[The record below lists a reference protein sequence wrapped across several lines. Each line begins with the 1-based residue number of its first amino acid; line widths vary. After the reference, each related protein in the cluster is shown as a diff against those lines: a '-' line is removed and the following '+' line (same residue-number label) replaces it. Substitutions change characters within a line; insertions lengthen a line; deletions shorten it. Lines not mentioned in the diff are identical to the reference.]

1 MMKTASTF
9 AHLKRKW
16 VFIATFALVL
26 ALINN
31 ALFSASGQEVTWDE
45 IKSSYHAIAI
55 ENPKNGSIYNGKN
68 QIPLNLTVDY
78 IYTERYVPWR
88 VLSRLFYSI
97 DDEPAKILTIV
108 SQGYTTP
115 IPYVYSTEINI
126 SSLSNGF
133 HKIEV
138 VAEFSVD
145 VGHVYVAS
153 YNYSSS
159 PATFS
164 CFRDQPLVVSIISP
178 ENKTYE
184 LQGIALNFTLN
195 EAVTKITYNLDGRN
209 TTINGNVTLSG
220 LEVGEHNLTVF
231 AEDKAG
237 NGGSSETLF
246 FTVEE
251 PILTSEPPLS
261 VDPNFSLYTGLALL
275 IIILTLFAVFFFYF
289 KKRKH

>member
-1 MMKTASTF
+1 MKKAY
-9 AHLKRKW
+9 LKKKW
-16 VFIATFALVL
+16 VFLVIVSLFLVL
-26 ALINN
+26 INSTH
-31 ALFSASGQEVTWDE
+31 FSASGQKVTFDE
-45 IKSSYHAIAI
+45 IKSSYHAITI
-55 ENPKNGSIYNGKN
+55 GSPKNGSIYHRN
-68 QIPLNLTVDY
+68 QIPLNVTVDY

-115 IPYVYSTEINI
+115 IPYMYSTEIDI
-126 SSLSNGF
+126 SSLSNGL

-145 VGHVYVAS
+145 VSHVYVAS

-164 CFRDQPLVVSIISP
+164 CYRDQPPVVSIISP

-209 TTINGNVTLSG
+209 TSINGNVTLSG

-237 NGGSSETLF
+237 NEGSSETLF
-246 FTVEE
+246 FTIEE
-251 PILTSEPPLS
+251 PILTPEPSLS

-275 IIILTLFAVFFFYF
+275 IIILTLFAVFLFYF

>member
-1 MMKTASTF
+1 MKKAY
-9 AHLKRKW
+9 LKKKW
-16 VFIATFALVL
+16 VFLVIVSLFLVL
-26 ALINN
+26 INSTH
-31 ALFSASGQEVTWDE
+31 FSASGQEVSFDE
-45 IKSSYHAIAI
+45 IKSSYHAITI
-55 ENPKNGSIYNGKN
+55 GSPKNGSIYNRN
-68 QIPLNLTVDY
+68 QIPLNVTVDY

-126 SSLSNGF
+126 SSLSNGL

-164 CFRDQPLVVSIISP
+164 CFRDQPIVVSIISP

-209 TTINGNVTLSG
+209 TSINGNVTLSG

-275 IIILTLFAVFFFYF
+275 IIILTLFAVFFFYYNELAV
-289 KKRKH
+289 HYTL

>member
-1 MMKTASTF
+1 MKKAY
-9 AHLKRKW
+9 LKKKW
-16 VFIATFALVL
+16 VFLVIVSLFLVL
-26 ALINN
+26 IKSTH
-31 ALFSASGQEVTWDE
+31 FSASGQEVTFDE
-45 IKSSYHAIAI
+45 IKSSYHAITI
-55 ENPKNGSIYNGKN
+55 GSPKNGSIYYRN
-68 QIPLNLTVDY
+68 QIPLNVTVDY
-78 IYTERYVPWR
+78 IYTDKYVPWR

-115 IPYVYSTEINI
+115 IPYMYSTEIDI
-126 SSLSNGF
+126 SSLSNGL

-164 CFRDQPLVVSIISP
+164 CYIDQPPVVSIISP

-237 NGGSSETLF
+237 NEGSSETLF
-246 FTVEE
+246 FTIEE
-251 PILTSEPPLS
+251 PILTPEPPLS

-275 IIILTLFAVFFFYF
+275 IIILTLFAVFLFYF

>member
-1 MMKTASTF
+1 MKKAY
-9 AHLKRKW
+9 LKKKW
-16 VFIATFALVL
+16 VFLVIVSLFLVL
-26 ALINN
+26 INSTH
-31 ALFSASGQEVTWDE
+31 FSASGQEVSFDE
-45 IKSSYHAIAI
+45 IKSSYHAITI
-55 ENPKNGSIYNGKN
+55 GSPENGSIYNRN
-68 QIPLNLTVDY
+68 QIPLNVTVDY

-115 IPYVYSTEINI
+115 IPYVYSTEIHI
-126 SSLSNGF
+126 SSLSNGL

-164 CFRDQPLVVSIISP
+164 CFRDQPIVVSIISP

>member
-1 MMKTASTF
+1 MKKAY
-9 AHLKRKW
+9 LKKKW
-16 VFIATFALVL
+16 VFLVIVSLFLVL
-26 ALINN
+26 INSTH
-31 ALFSASGQEVTWDE
+31 FSASGQEVSFDE
-45 IKSSYHAIAI
+45 IKSSYHAITI
-55 ENPKNGSIYNGKN
+55 GSPKNGSIYNRN
-68 QIPLNLTVDY
+68 QIPLNVTVDY

-115 IPYVYSTEINI
+115 IPYMYSTEIDI
-126 SSLSNGF
+126 SSLSNGL

-164 CFRDQPLVVSIISP
+164 CFRDQPIVVSIISP

-275 IIILTLFAVFFFYF
+275 IIILTLFAVFLFYF